1 MSRAMA
7 ARRGSGKA
15 IIWLA
20 VTLGALGLV
29 AANAHLVLVAVRSQP
44 GCVDHIETAGGD
56 GAYQAAKPAC

>member
-1 MSRAMA
+1 MPAP
-7 ARRGSGKA
+7 RGPRKA

-29 AANAHLVLVAVRSQP
+29 AANAHLVLVAVQSQP
-44 GCVDHIETAGGD
+44 GCVDHIEAAGGV